1 MSCQRGEI
9 PQNQSVNRLL
19 PLLLLFSLCAPA
31 EAEWEWLSAE
41 LRQTDAAI
49 NVKRATL
56 EALGEPMIGQ
66 TVPEFGLQHT
76 MLLDSPP
83 ESPFVQLDLGDS
95 LAFDLVALVP
105 AVVDFQS
112 LTQSAYAFPPR
123 YRLDASDDEN
133 FATFTPLKVQLN
145 EDAVPFGPAPVV
157 VQAPGMK
164 ARYLRLTIP
173 TMAKVEG
180 RWTFA
185 LSEMMVLRGNRNIA
199 IGAKVNHLRGTNLP
213 PRWLAQNM
221 TDGRTPLGPPID
233 RSSVPEFDALFA
245 IKQPDVAEP
254 WMQVDLNAE
263 YGIDEIRLHPLHAR
277 QGADVPGFRF
287 PVRFRV
293 EVAKTQSM
301 QDSVTVFQSAE
312 TGFPNP
318 GNNPVTLPLHD
329 VSGRF
334 VRITMLESPDAYE
347 SFALS
352 ELEVYSGDKNVA
364 RAKSATSSGDRVREV
379 MRPLS
384 LLTDGHVSY
393 GRLLELPQWLDQWEL
408 RQTLMRDL
416 QSLESRAIVLRGAAR
431 QRFVWMV
438 AVFALGIVILGFGA
452 MVRSR
457 RRQARDREQLRNQ
470 LARDM
475 HDEIGSNLAGIAV
488 ISELP
493 EHDREDWKEIN
504 RIAHETTDAMR
515 EVLWLV
521 GARQESG
528 IDLMEQLQRV
538 AKRLLPNHEVR
549 WKVTASE
556 LPAAWREESRRQVF
570 LFFKEAI
577 TNILRHAKATQVE
590 LSAHAVGATFEL
602 VIQDNGKGFDPAN
615 VPTGVGLSSLR
626 ERTKQ
631 LGGTFQIHSTHQGT
645 TLTLQCP
652 LR

>member
-1 MSCQRGEI
+1 
-9 PQNQSVNRLL
+9 
-19 PLLLLFSLCAPA
+19 
-31 EAEWEWLSAE
+31 
-41 LRQTDAAI
+41 
-49 NVKRATL
+49 
-56 EALGEPMIGQ
+56 
-66 TVPEFGLQHT
+66 
-76 MLLDSPP
+76 
-83 ESPFVQLDLGDS
+83 
-95 LAFDLVALVP
+95 
-105 AVVDFQS
+105 
-112 LTQSAYAFPPR
+112 
-123 YRLDASDDEN
+123 
-133 FATFTPLKVQLN
+133 
-145 EDAVPFGPAPVV
+145 
-157 VQAPGMK
+157 
-164 ARYLRLTIP
+164 
-173 TMAKVEG
+173 
-180 RWTFA
+180 
-185 LSEMMVLRGNRNIA
+185 
-199 IGAKVNHLRGTNLP
+199 
-213 PRWLAQNM
+213 
-221 TDGRTPLGPPID
+221 
-233 RSSVPEFDALFA
+233 
-245 IKQPDVAEP
+245 
-254 WMQVDLNAE
+254 MQVDLNAE

-556 LPAAWREESRRQVF
+556 LPAAWRVESRRHVF
-570 LFFKEAI
+570 LFFKESI

-590 LSAHAVGATFEL
+590 LSAQAVGATFEL

-615 VPTGVGLSSLR
+615 VPAGMGLSSLR
-626 ERTKQ
+626 ERAKQ
-631 LGGTFQIHSTHQGT
+631 LGE
-645 TLTLQCP
+645 
-652 LR
+652 